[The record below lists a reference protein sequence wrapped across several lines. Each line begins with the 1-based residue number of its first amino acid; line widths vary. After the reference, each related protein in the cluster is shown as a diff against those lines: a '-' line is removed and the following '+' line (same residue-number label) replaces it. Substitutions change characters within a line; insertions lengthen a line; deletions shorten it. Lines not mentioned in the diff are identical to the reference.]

1 MNLDAAQ
8 TTVVDTAA
16 AHLKAPG
23 GDAQRLFHGRGH
35 CYEGIEHLTVDWY
48 PPFLLISVFRRDVDQ
63 TWLDTLAKALAE
75 VVPAVTG
82 IALQRRDG
90 RNTRAEILRGEVPEE
105 WVIHEAGMHYL
116 VHPLTHQN
124 IGFFLDMEPARRWVS
139 ARAADCKVLNLFAFT
154 CAFSVVAIA
163 GGARQVVNNDMNRS
177 VLNRGEENHR
187 LNGHDERAVRY
198 VPHNLFKSWRKLKQ
212 LGRYD
217 LIVVDPPT
225 NQRGSFV
232 AEKDYPGVMKRLPDL
247 AAPGANVL
255 LCLNSPFLP
264 FHFLEDQMARRCPG
278 YRFIE
283 RIQPSPDFPDQ
294 HPDRGLKLAVFR
306 APN

>member
-1 MNLDAAQ
+1 MSLDAAQ
-8 TTVVDTAA
+8 MTVVDTAT
-16 AHLKAPG
+16 AHLNPSG

-35 CYEGIEHLTVDWY
+35 CYEGVEHLTVDWY
-48 PPFLLISVFRRDVDQ
+48 APFLLISVFRRDVDRA
-63 TWLDTLAKALAE
+63 WLETLATALVE
-75 VVPAVTG
+75 VVPGVTG
-82 IALQRRDG
+82 IVLQWRDG
-90 RNTRAEILRGEVPEE
+90 RNTRAEILKGEVRQD
-105 WVIHEAGMHYL
+105 WVIDEAGMRYR

-124 IGFFLDMEPARRWVS
+124 IGFFLDMEPARRWVR
-139 ARAADCKVLNLFAFT
+139 ARATDCKVLNLFAFT

-163 GGARQVVNNDMNRS
+163 GGAREVVNNDMNRS
-177 VLNRGEENHR
+177 VLNRGRDNHR
-187 LNGHDERAVRY
+187 LNGHDARAVRY
-198 VPHNLFKSWRKLKQ
+198 VPHNLFKSWWKLKQ
-212 LGRYD
+212 LGRYE
-217 LIVVDPPT
+217 LIIVDPPT

-283 RIQPSPDFPDQ
+283 RIPASRDFPDQ
-294 HPDRGLKLAVFR
+294 HTDRGLKLAVFR
-306 APN
+306 APG

>member
-1 MNLDAAQ
+1 M
-8 TTVVDTAA
+8 VETAI
-16 AHLKAPG
+16 AHLDTSG
-23 GDAQRLFHGRGH
+23 RDAQRLFHGRGH
-35 CYEGIEHLTVDWY
+35 CYEGVEHLTVDWY
-48 PPFLLISVFRRDVDQ
+48 APFLLISVFRRDVDRA
-63 TWLDTLAKALAE
+63 WLETLATALVE

-82 IALQRRDG
+82 IVLQWRDG
-90 RNTRAEILRGEVPEE
+90 RKTRAEILAGEVRQD
-105 WVIHEAGMHYL
+105 WVIDEAEMRYR

-124 IGFFLDMEPARRWVS
+124 IGFFLDMEPARRWVR
-139 ARAADCKVLNLFAFT
+139 ARAMDCKVLNLFAFT

-163 GGARQVVNNDMNRS
+163 GGAREVVNNDMNRS
-177 VLNRGEENHR
+177 VLNRGRENHR
-187 LNGHDERAVRY
+187 LNGHDARAVRY
-198 VPHNLFKSWRKLKQ
+198 VPHNLFKSWWKLKQ
-212 LGRYD
+212 LGRYE
-217 LIVVDPPT
+217 LIIVDPPT

-283 RIQPSPDFPDQ
+283 RIPASPDFPDQ

-306 APN
+306 APG